1 MGLLDGED
9 AKIDH
14 KTVSTLLEGV
24 SIYWDKYLKDETG
37 CSPEFTSKGVDRL
50 CRFASKH
57 IFTSEFFP
65 KQPGP
70 FKRAAALV
78 ILARHLECV
87 SFIGTASVYLKDE
100 EKLTDYK
107 AKFAFYCIA
116 PTLKQLRLTKSAA
129 NLEKTWAPATNHLRA
144 EMIAWLKWLEAPSL
158 DGVFD
163 GPRLCRAIMALS
175 MIIEQSYYITKN
187 NLICDVM
194 EKPCPITGDDNAV
207 IKNLLMDM
215 NDCR

>member
-9 AKIDH
+9 ASTDH
-14 KTVSTLLEGV
+14 KTVGTILEGV
-24 SIYWDKYLKDETG
+24 SIYWDKYLQKETN
-37 CSPEFTSKGVDRL
+37 CSVEFSSKGVDRL

-65 KQPGP
+65 LQPGP

-78 ILARHLECV
+78 ILVRHLECV
-87 SFIGTASVYLKDE
+87 SFLRSGSEYEKDE
-100 EKLTDYK
+100 ELLTDYK

-116 PTLKQLRLTKSAA
+116 PTLKHLRLSKSSSP
-129 NLEKTWAPATNHLRA
+129 LEKIWAPATNHLRA

-175 MIIEQSYYITKN
+175 MIIEQSYYITSN
-187 NLICDVM
+187 EINCDVM
-194 EKPCPITGDDNAV
+194 EKPCPITGEDNAI

-215 NDCR
+215 NDSR